1 MSDND
6 DIDDKLSE
14 MRQEES
20 KGNRLDRDNPE
31 SQPDFVLMHLI
42 TP

>member
-20 KGNRLDRDNPE
+20 KGNRLIVTIPSL
-31 SQPDFVLMHLI
+31 SQTLLMHLI